1 METIMRTRPLKN
13 AFKRFQRLPELP
25 VITISDKATTQSL
38 GEALPPKDTEQ
49 AHGATE
55 EQFWGV
61 RATLV

>member
-13 AFKRFQRLPELP
+13 SFKRFQRLPVLP
-25 VITISDKATTQSL
+25 VITISDKATTQSP
-38 GEALPPKDTEQ
+38 GEAPPPKDAEQ

-55 EQFWGV
+55 EKFSGV

>member
-25 VITISDKATTQSL
+25 VVTISDKATPQSP
-38 GEALPPKDTEQ
+38 EQPLPTKDAEQ

-55 EQFWGV
+55 DQF
-61 RATLV
+61 LE